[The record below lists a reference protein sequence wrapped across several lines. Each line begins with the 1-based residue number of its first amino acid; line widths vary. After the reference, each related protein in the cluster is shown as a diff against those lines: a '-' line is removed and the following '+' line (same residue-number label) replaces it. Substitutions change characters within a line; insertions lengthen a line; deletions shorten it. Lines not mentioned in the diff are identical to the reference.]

1 MPESQ
6 YEHLQDT
13 IKDIVIEPG
22 LEAFANMY
30 QDREYEILLEFDEF
44 TCVCPRTGLPDF
56 ASITIEYIPDR
67 LIIESKSLKL
77 YLSAFRN
84 IGIFSEHVVNRILD
98 DVVRVCEPRFV
109 EVTGTFAPRGGVGIT
124 VNAVH
129 GMKGSCIE
137 E

>member
-13 IKDIVIEPG
+13 ITDLVIEPG
-22 LEAFANMY
+22 LEAFENMY
-30 QDREYEILLEFDEF
+30 QDREYKILLEFDEF

-56 ASITIEYIPDR
+56 ATITIEYIPDG

-77 YLSAFRN
+77 YLNAYRN
-84 IGIFSEHVVNRILD
+84 IGIFSEHVVNKVLD
-98 DVVRVCEPRFV
+98 DVVRICKPRFA
-109 EVTGTFAPRGGVGIT
+109 EVTGTFASRGGVGIV

-129 GMKGSCIE
+129 GSKGSCIDK
-137 E
+137 